1 MPSLRVLGDQKRHP
15 PPAHR
20 KLNLQEV
27 RMRQSA
33 PVHDDGESGNAPTGA
48 PAEDVDQFDR
58 DFAYVAL
65 TAVVAVA
72 AIALLAFF
80 WPSV

>member
-1 MPSLRVLGDQKRHP
+1 
-15 PPAHR
+15 
-20 KLNLQEV
+20 
-27 RMRQSA
+27 MRQPA
-33 PVHDDGESGNAPTGA
+33 PVHDDGESGNAPIGA
-48 PAEDVDQFDR
+48 TAEDVDEFDR
-58 DFAYVAL
+58 SFAYVTL